1 MVCKE
6 IYGVILDGA
15 AICTDLG
22 SSSNYSGEMQLRKW
36 SVSIQ
41 LFMKL
46 IIEKIVVEKVSSS
59 MAIKGGSV
67 GPNRGD

>member
-22 SSSNYSGEMQLRKW
+22 SSSNYSGEIQLIEM

-41 LFMKL
+41 HFNEL
-46 IIEKIVVEKVSSS
+46 II
-59 MAIKGGSV
+59 
-67 GPNRGD
+67 